1 MELKDIIKKC
11 EIVKATSTKGTEY
24 FCVEIESN
32 AGKSCRLFFSGDNRM
47 FPDVLKSELEI
58 AQLKEQK
65 ELSSVRK

>member
-11 EIVKATSTKGTEY
+11 ELVKATSAKGNEY

-32 AGKSCRLFFSGDNRM
+32 AGKTCRLFFNGDNRM
-47 FPDVLKSELEI
+47 FPEVLQAELEI

-65 ELSSVRK
+65 DATSIRK